1 MTAQFRRLPRVEF
14 ALQAAVCSL
23 PFSRSLRSSGKA
35 VTQSSHAE
43 ERKTWKESE
52 KGRGRKR
59 EKKRSSLKWA
69 GFREEK
75 KEGRKGLSPVV
86 KETAMKSQL

>member
-1 MTAQFRRLPRVEF
+1 MPQVEF

-23 PFSRSLRSSGKA
+23 PFSRSLRAAGKA

-52 KGRGRKR
+52 RGRGWKR
-59 EKKRSSLKWA
+59 EKKMSSLKWA
-69 GFREEK
+69 GFGEEK
-75 KEGRKGLSPVV
+75 KGGRKGLSPVV